1 MNIHKKIKR
10 IIIHILLIAGSLV
23 FMVPFL
29 WTVATSLK
37 TDAQIQDIS
46 SLGRILIPNPVA
58 FKNYL
63 KVLTYI
69 DYPRYFLNSL
79 TVTLMCILGSVVSC
93 TMVAYAF
100 ARLKWPG
107 RDICFLVML
116 STMMLPPQVT
126 MIPVF
131 LIYKNLGLV
140 NTLMALYVPSFLGTA
155 FFIFMLRQFFLT
167 IPRDLEEAA
176 KIDGSGYGRIFLSI
190 MLPLIK
196 PALLGVIVFQF
207 MWAWND
213 FVNPLIYIHD
223 KEKMT
228 LTIGLQAF
236 NLVHGAEW
244 SLVMAASVMMTIP
257 VIILFFFAQRY
268 FIEGITLTGIKG

>member
-1 MNIHKKIKR
+1 MNIQKKTKR
-10 IIIHILLIAGSLV
+10 IIIHLLLIAGSLV

-79 TVTLMCILGSVVSC
+79 TVTLMCILGSIISC
-93 TMVAYAF
+93 TMVAYSF

-107 RDICFLVML
+107 RNICFLVML

-131 LIYKNLGLV
+131 LIYKHLGLV
-140 NTLMALYVPSFLGTA
+140 NTLKALFVPSFFGTA

-167 IPRDLEEAA
+167 IPKDLEEAA

-213 FVNPLIYIHD
+213 FVNPLIYIHE